1 MEKEAAKAEAQAS
14 KQVAK
19 AQAEIYMTM
28 QEVRAAQLKKQKEE
42 EKKME
47 SFYAEAKK
55 KADRHTGEKQAA
67 VKAAR
72 ERANSEGSLR
82 ESKTVEQLE
91 QKRKSMMELSSVDSG
106 NPAARPSRPPD
117 ENAVITWWKAEE
129 GPRNVGRSPT
139 GDLEKWFHGPISR
152 QASEALLEG
161 QGNGAFLIRL
171 STRIWGYTLSF
182 NDTDKAKHFL
192 VDAADGQ
199 YSVFGAQ
206 TRSHTSLATMVQ
218 FHASIPVSKNGTKLT
233 QPIGKNGGNTDSLAP
248 LL

>member
-1 MEKEAAKAEAQAS
+1 
-14 KQVAK
+14 
-19 AQAEIYMTM
+19 M
-28 QEVRAAQLKKQKEE
+28 QEVRSSQVKRQKEE

-47 SFYAEAKK
+47 SLYAEAKK
-55 KADRHTGEKQAA
+55 KADRHAGEKKET
-67 VKAAR
+67 VRLAR
-72 ERANSEGSLR
+72 ERASSEGSLR
-82 ESKTVEQLE
+82 ESKTVAALE
-91 QKRKSMMELSSVDSG
+91 EKRKTMLELSSVESG

-117 ENAVITWWKAEE
+117 EAAVVAWWKSEE
-129 GPRNVGRSPT
+129 GPRGVGRSAT
-139 GDLEKWFHGPISR
+139 DQLEKWFHGPISR
-152 QASEALLEG
+152 QASEKLLEG

-206 TRSHTSLATMVQ
+206 TRSHTSLNTMVQ
-218 FHASIPVSKNGTKLT
+218 FHNTIPVSKNGTKLT
-233 QPIGKNGGNTDSLAP
+233 KPVGDDGGNTASLTP